1 MMRTILITGGE
12 SGLGYALS
20 SLFLENNFKVISFDL
35 KQGVNQKNKEFV
47 KVDITSEVQVLRA
60 LKKVGD
66 IDFLINNAGVM
77 RRANTFESSVKDFDL
92 LFSVHVKGSW
102 LVIKHVLPKLSKGAV
117 VLMIS
122 SRHSSLPANPGL
134 YGLSKKVVEDLATL
148 LEREPLAIKKNVQVK
163 TAILGPFKTKL
174 SETGYTKEEYARR
187 KNLLDKEVVA
197 SKVFKLLM
205 SKKKK
210 LIYKERE

>member
-1 MMRTILITGGE
+1 MKTVLITGGE
-12 SGLGYALS
+12 QGLGYALS
-20 SLFLENNFKVISFDL
+20 SLFLDNGFRVVSFDL
-35 KQGVNQKNKEFV
+35 AKGRAQKNKEFV
-47 KVDITSEVQVLRA
+47 KVDVTSEAQVLRA
-60 LKKVGD
+60 LKKVGE

-92 LFSVHVKGSW
+92 LFSVHVKGTW
-102 LVIKHVLPKLSKGAV
+102 LVVKHALPKLSKGAV

-134 YGLSKKVVEDLATL
+134 YGLSKKVVELLADL

-197 SKVFKLLM
+197 SKVFNLLM

>member
-1 MMRTILITGGE
+1 MKTVLITGGE
-12 SGLGYALS
+12 QGLGYALS
-20 SLFLENNFKVISFDL
+20 SLFLDNGFRVVSFDL
-35 KQGVNQKNKEFV
+35 AKGRAQKNKEFV
-47 KVDITSEVQVLRA
+47 KVDVTSEAQVLRA
-60 LKKVGD
+60 LKKVGE

-92 LFSVHVKGSW
+92 LFSVHVKGTW
-102 LVIKHVLPKLSKGAV
+102 LVVKHALPKLSKGAV

-134 YGLSKKVVEDLATL
+134 YGLSKKVVELLADL
-148 LEREPLAIKKNVQVK
+148 LEREPLAIKKNVGVK

-197 SKVFKLLM
+197 SKVFNLLM

>member
-1 MMRTILITGGE
+1 MMKTVLITGAE
-12 SGLGYALS
+12 HGLGYALS
-20 SLFLENNFKVISFDL
+20 SLFLDNGFRVISFDL
-35 KQGVNQKNKEFV
+35 AKGRAQKNKEFF
-47 KVDITSEVQVLRA
+47 KVDITNESQVVDA
-60 LKKVGD
+60 LKNVGE

-77 RRANTFESSVKDFDL
+77 RRGSTFESSVSDFDL

-102 LVIKHVLPKLSKGAV
+102 LITKHVLPKLALDAK

-134 YGLSKKVVEDLATL
+134 YGLSKKIVEHLAEL

-197 SKVFKLLM
+197 SKVFSLLM